1 VSPRIPETGS
11 LSESYSLRAY
21 PGGQKERGVGE
32 GGIGFMLQYVFIPH
46 DRFRFDYATS
56 VIPTEAAERV
66 LNLSLA
72 GKKKGYSIDYIAQII
87 AFPLYSPAP
96 ALSSIP
102 LPETCTVSV
111 LYLPAPIQLS
121 LNRRPPDSP
130 SSDRVRY

>member
-1 VSPRIPETGS
+1 MSPRIPKTGS

-72 GKKKGYSIDYIAQII
+72 GQKKGYSIDYIAQII
-87 AFPLYSPAP
+87 AFP
-96 ALSSIP
+96 
-102 LPETCTVSV
+102 CTVLHQHCPQFPS
-111 LYLPAPIQLS
+111 P
-121 LNRRPPDSP
+121 RRVQYRCCTCPRQSSSP
-130 SSDRVRY
+130 